1 MTLAEQI
8 AAIKKSIQDKMDEI
22 VKLSGA
28 SIEKGETPNEETE
41 NQIKSFQGEIDVLK
55 ANLTR
60 LEDIQESQAK
70 WSKSTPVAG
79 QNENQGRNSTT
90 GVIQIVE
97 NLPKGIGLAMLVRAK
112 VASQQ
117 LAKNHSEYVSA
128 SDLLKSWD
136 APERVLSVAKAVVGT
151 TTSTEYSSL
160 VNSQVLASEFIDL
173 LRPRTII
180 GQMKGFRTVPFNITV
195 PTKTGASIVNWV
207 GEGQKKPV
215 TNLAFG
221 KTSLTFAKIAGIVP
235 FTDELGRFSDP
246 NVDAMVLRDLSDSVI
261 EFMDGQFLDPAKSES
276 TDSPASVLNG
286 VTKVTASGITADA
299 IRSDLR
305 KLRAKLITSNI
316 SLTGVYYVMSETMA
330 SFMSDLIDALGNPI
344 FKGMDA
350 PAGQKTLKGLPVV
363 ESEKAGKLIALV
375 KPSEILMADDGGI
388 DISVSTEATLEYNNG
403 TDDVTVSLWQNNMVG
418 VRAERYVRWKKRHI
432 NAAGYIDYSAQT
444 IE

>member
-41 NQIKSFQGEIDVLK
+41 NQIKGIQADIDVLK
-55 ANLTR
+55 SNLTR
-60 LEDIQESQAK
+60 LEDIQKSQTD
-70 WSKSTPVAG
+70 WGKSTPVAG
-79 QNENQGRNSTT
+79 QTEKQGKETSG
-90 GVIQIVE
+90 GVIQVVDNI
-97 NLPKGIGLAMLVRAK
+97 PKGIGLAMLVRAK

-128 SDLLKSWD
+128 SDLLKTWN
-136 APERVLSVAKAVVGT
+136 APERVLNVAKAVVGT
-151 TTSTEYSSL
+151 TTSSEYSAL
-160 VNSQVLASEFIDL
+160 VDSKILVTEFLDL

-180 GQMKGFRTVPFNITV
+180 GQMTGFRKVPFNITV
-195 PTKTGASIVNWV
+195 PTKTSASIVNWV

-246 NVDAMVLRDLSDSVI
+246 AVDGMVMRDLQDSIV
-261 EFMDGQFLDPAKSES
+261 EFMDGQFLDPTKTET

-286 VTKVTASGITADA
+286 VDPIVASGITADA
-299 IRSDLR
+299 IRTDLR
-305 KLRAKLITSNI
+305 KLRASFIAKNV
-316 SLTGVYYVMSETMA
+316 SLTGCYYVMSETMA
-330 SFMSDLIDALGNPI
+330 SFLADLTDALGNPV

-350 PAGQKTLKGLPVV
+350 PVGEKTLSGLPVV
-363 ESEKAGKLIALV
+363 ESEKAGKLIGLI
-375 KPSEILMADDGGI
+375 KPSEILMADDGGV
-388 DISVSTEATLEYNNG
+388 DLSVSTEATLEFNDG
-403 TDDVTVSLWQNNMVG
+403 TKDVSVNLWQNNMVG
-418 VRAERYVRWKKRHI
+418 VRAERYVRWKKRHV

>member
-8 AAIKKSIQDKMDEI
+8 AAIKKSIQEKMDEI

-28 SIEKGETPNEETE
+28 SIEKGETPDEETE
-41 NQIKSFQGEIDVLK
+41 GKIKDIQGDVEVLK
-55 ANLTR
+55 TNLAR
-60 LEDIQESQAK
+60 LEDIQESQTK

-79 QNENQGRNSTT
+79 QNENQGKNSTT
-90 GVIQIVE
+90 GVIEVVE

-136 APERVLSVAKAVVGT
+136 APERVLNVAKAVVGT

-195 PTKTGASIVNWV
+195 STKTSASIVNWV

-221 KTSLTFAKIAGIVP
+221 KTALTFAKIAGIVP

-246 NVDAMVLRDLSDSVI
+246 SVDAMVLRDLSDSVI
-261 EFMDGQFLDPAKSES
+261 EFMDGQFLDPAKAES

-286 VTKVTASGITADA
+286 VTSITASGITADA

-418 VRAERYVRWKKRHI
+418 VRAERYVRWKKRHA
-432 NAAGYIDYSAQT
+432 NAAGYIDYTAQT

>member
-8 AAIKKSIQDKMDEI
+8 AAIKKSIQEKMDEI

-41 NQIKSFQGEIDVLK
+41 NQIKGFQVEIDVLK

-60 LEDIQESQAK
+60 LEDIQESQSK

-79 QNENQGRNSTT
+79 QNENQGKNSTT
-90 GVIQIVE
+90 GVIQVVE

-180 GQMKGFRTVPFNITV
+180 GQMTGFRTVPFNITV

-246 NVDAMVLRDLSDSVI
+246 SVDAMVLRDLSDSVI
-261 EFMDGQFLDPAKSES
+261 EFMDGQFLDPAKAES

-363 ESEKAGKLIALV
+363 ESEKAGKLIALI

-418 VRAERYVRWKKRHI
+418 VRAERYVRWKKRHV
-432 NAAGYIDYSAQT
+432 NAAGYIDYTAQT

>member
-8 AAIKKSIQDKMDEI
+8 AAIKKSISEKMDEI

-28 SIEKGETPNEETE
+28 SIEKGVTPDEETE
-41 NQIKSFQGEIDVLK
+41 NKIKSIQGEVDVLK
-55 ANLTR
+55 ANLQR
-60 LEDIQESQAK
+60 LEDIEKSQAE
-70 WSKSTPVAG
+70 WGKSTPVNGQTAKQGKDSAG
-79 QNENQGRNSTT
+79 
-90 GVIQIVE
+90 GVIEVVE

-151 TTSTEYSSL
+151 TTSSDYSAL
-160 VNSQVLASEFIDL
+160 VNSRVLATEFIDL

-180 GQMKGFRTVPFNITV
+180 GQMKGFRKVPFNITV
-195 PTKTGASIVNWV
+195 PTKTNSSIVNWV

-215 TNLAFG
+215 TNLSFG

-246 NVDAMVLRDLSDSVI
+246 NVDEMVLRDLQDTI
-261 EFMDGQFLDPAKSES
+261 LEFMDDQFLNPTKAET

-286 VTKVTASGITADA
+286 VDKITASGVTADA
-299 IRSDLR
+299 IRTDLR
-305 KLRAKLITSNI
+305 KLRAKLISANI

-330 SFMSDLIDALGNPI
+330 SFLSDLVDALGNPI

-350 PAGQKTLKGLPVV
+350 PVGEKTLKGLPVV
-363 ESEKAGKLIALV
+363 ESEKAGKWIALV
-375 KPSEILMADDGGI
+375 KPSEILLADDGGI
-388 DISVSTEATLEYNNG
+388 DLSISTEATLEFNDG
-403 TDDVTVSLWQNNMVG
+403 TNDVSVNLWQENMVG
-418 VRAERYVRWKKRHI
+418 VRAERYVRWKKRHA

>member
-8 AAIKKSIQDKMDEI
+8 AAIKKSINEKMDEI
-22 VKLSGA
+22 VELSGA
-28 SIEKGETPNEETE
+28 SIEKGATPDEETE
-41 NQIKSFQGEIDVLK
+41 NKIKGIQSQVDVLK
-55 ANLTR
+55 TNLQR
-60 LEDIQESQAK
+60 LEEIEKSQAK
-70 WSKSTPVAG
+70 WGKSTPAKGQTAKQGKDSAG
-79 QNENQGRNSTT
+79 
-90 GVIQIVE
+90 GVIEVVE

-151 TTSTEYSSL
+151 TTSSEYSAL
-160 VNSQVLASEFIDL
+160 VDSRVLATEFIDL

-180 GQMKGFRTVPFNITV
+180 GQMKGFRKVPFNITV
-195 PTKTGASIVNWV
+195 PTKTSASIVNWV

-215 TNLAFG
+215 TNLSFG
-221 KTSLTFAKIAGIVP
+221 KTNLTFAKIAGIVP

-246 NVDAMVLRDLSDSVI
+246 SVDEMVLRDLQDTI
-261 EFMDGQFLDPAKSES
+261 LEFMDDQFLNPAKAET

-286 VTKVTASGITADA
+286 VDKITASGVTADA
-299 IRSDLR
+299 IRTDLR
-305 KLRAKLITSNI
+305 KLRAKLISANI

-330 SFMSDLIDALGNPI
+330 SFLSDLVDALGNPI

-350 PAGQKTLKGLPVV
+350 PVGEKTLKGLPVV
-363 ESEKAGKLIALV
+363 ESEKAGKWIALV
-375 KPSEILMADDGGI
+375 KPSEILLADDGGI
-388 DISVSTEATLEYNNG
+388 DLSVSTEASLEFNDG
-403 TDDVTVSLWQNNMVG
+403 TNDVLVNLWQQNMVG
-418 VRAERYVRWKKRHI
+418 VRAERYVRWKKRHV

>member
-8 AAIKKSIQDKMDEI
+8 AAIKKSINEKMDEI

-28 SIEKGETPNEETE
+28 SIEKGVTPDEETE
-41 NQIKSFQGEIDVLK
+41 NKIKGIQGEVDVLK
-55 ANLTR
+55 ANLQR
-60 LEDIQESQAK
+60 LEEIEKSQK
-70 WSKSTPVAG
+70 EWGKSTPVNGQTSKQGKDSAG
-79 QNENQGRNSTT
+79 
-90 GVIQIVE
+90 GVIEVVE

-151 TTSTEYSSL
+151 TTSSDYSAL
-160 VNSQVLASEFIDL
+160 VNSRVLATEFIDL

-180 GQMKGFRTVPFNITV
+180 GQMTGFRKVPFNITV
-195 PTKTGASIVNWV
+195 PTKTSSSIVNWV

-215 TNLAFG
+215 TNLSFG
-221 KTSLTFAKIAGIVP
+221 RTSLTFAKIAGIVP

-246 NVDAMVLRDLSDSVI
+246 NVDEMVLRDLQDTI
-261 EFMDGQFLDPAKSES
+261 LEFMDDQFLNPAKAET

-286 VTKVTASGITADA
+286 VDKITASGVTADA
-299 IRSDLR
+299 IRTDLR
-305 KLRAKLITSNI
+305 KLRAKLISANV

-330 SFMSDLIDALGNPI
+330 SFLSDLVDALGNPI

-350 PAGQKTLKGLPVV
+350 PVGEKTLKGLPVV
-363 ESEKAGKLIALV
+363 ESEKAGKWIALV
-375 KPSEILMADDGGI
+375 KPSEILLADDGGI
-388 DISVSTEATLEYNNG
+388 DLSVSTEATLEFNDG
-403 TDDVTVSLWQNNMVG
+403 TNDVSVNLWQENMVG
-418 VRAERYVRWKKRHI
+418 VRAERYVRWKKRHA

>member
-1 MTLAEQI
+1 MTLAEQL
-8 AAIKKSIQDKMDEI
+8 AAIKKSIQEKMDEI

-28 SIEKGETPNEETE
+28 SIEKGETPDEETE
-41 NQIKSFQGEIDVLK
+41 NKIKGFQGEIDVLK
-55 ANLTR
+55 TNLAR

-70 WSKSTPVAG
+70 WSKSTPAVG
-79 QNENQGRNSTT
+79 QTENQGKQSTT
-90 GVIQIVE
+90 GVIQVVE

-151 TTSTEYSSL
+151 TTSTEYASL
-160 VNSQVLASEFIDL
+160 VNSQVLTSEFIDL

-180 GQMKGFRTVPFNITV
+180 GQMTGFRTVPFNITV

-207 GEGQKKPV
+207 GESQKKPV
-215 TNLAFG
+215 TNLVFG

-261 EFMDGQFLDPAKSES
+261 EFMDDQFLDPTKSES
-276 TDSPASVLNG
+276 VDSPASVLNG
-286 VTKVTASGITADA
+286 VTKITASGITADA
-299 IRSDLR
+299 IRADLR

-363 ESEKAGKLIALV
+363 ESEKSGKLIALV

-403 TDDVTVSLWQNNMVG
+403 TDDVSVSLWQNNMVG
-418 VRAERYVRWKKRHI
+418 VRAERYVRWKKRHV
-432 NAAGYIDYSAQT
+432 NAAGYIDYAAQT

>member
-8 AAIKKSIQDKMDEI
+8 AAINKTIQDKMDEI

-28 SIEKGETPNEETE
+28 SIQKGETPDEATE
-41 NQIKSFQGEIDVLK
+41 NQIKGIQTEIDVLK
-55 ANLTR
+55 SNLTR
-60 LEDIQESQAK
+60 LEDIQKSQAN
-70 WSKSTPVAG
+70 WGKSTPVAG
-79 QNENQGRNSTT
+79 QTEKQAKDSAG
-90 GVIQIVE
+90 GVIQVVE

-151 TTSTEYSSL
+151 TTSTEYSAL
-160 VNSQVLASEFIDL
+160 VNSQVLTSEFIDL

-180 GQMKGFRTVPFNITV
+180 GQMTGFRTVPFNITV

-246 NVDAMVLRDLSDSVI
+246 SVDAMVLRDLSDSVI
-261 EFMDGQFLDPAKSES
+261 EFMDGQFLDPTKTES

-286 VTKVTASGITADA
+286 VTKITAAGITADA

-305 KLRAKLITSNI
+305 KLRAQMISKNI

-330 SFMSDLIDALGNPI
+330 SFLSDLIDALGNPI

-363 ESEKAGKLIALV
+363 ESEKAGKLIALI
-375 KPSEILMADDGGI
+375 KPSEILLADDGGI

-418 VRAERYVRWKKRHI
+418 VRAERYVRWKKRHV

>member
-28 SIEKGETPNEETE
+28 SIQKGETPDEETE
-41 NQIKSFQGEIDVLK
+41 NQIKSIQGDIDVLK
-55 ANLTR
+55 SNLTR
-60 LEDIQESQAK
+60 LEDIQKSQAE
-70 WSKSTPVAG
+70 WGKSTPVAG
-79 QNENQGRNSTT
+79 QTEKQGKETSG
-90 GVIQIVE
+90 GVIQVVDNI
-97 NLPKGIGLAMLVRAK
+97 PKGIGLAMLVRAK

-128 SDLLKSWD
+128 SDLLKTWN
-136 APERVLSVAKAVVGT
+136 APERVLNVAKAVVGT
-151 TTSTEYSSL
+151 TTSNEYSAL
-160 VNSQVLASEFIDL
+160 VDSKILVTEFLDL

-180 GQMKGFRTVPFNITV
+180 GQMTGFRKVPFNITV
-195 PTKTGASIVNWV
+195 PTKTSASIVNWV

-246 NVDAMVLRDLSDSVI
+246 AVDEMVMRDLQDSIV
-261 EFMDGQFLDPAKSES
+261 EFMDGQFLDPTKAES

-286 VTKVTASGITADA
+286 VTPIVASGVTAEA
-299 IRSDLR
+299 IRTDLR
-305 KLRAKLITSNI
+305 KLRASFIAKNV
-316 SLTGVYYVMSETMA
+316 SLTGCYYVMSETMA
-330 SFMSDLIDALGNPI
+330 SFLSDLTDALGNPV

-350 PAGQKTLKGLPVV
+350 PVGEKTLSGLPVV
-363 ESEKAGKLIALV
+363 ESEKAGKLIGLV
-375 KPSEILMADDGGI
+375 KPSEILMADDGGV
-388 DISVSTEATLEYNNG
+388 DLSVSTEATLEFNDG
-403 TDDVTVSLWQNNMVG
+403 TNDVSVNLWQNNMVG
-418 VRAERYVRWKKRHI
+418 VRAERYVRWKKRHV

>member
-8 AAIKKSIQDKMDEI
+8 AAIKKSIQEKMDEI

-41 NQIKSFQGEIDVLK
+41 NQIKGFQGEIDVLK

-60 LEDIQESQAK
+60 LEDIQESQSK

-79 QNENQGRNSTT
+79 QNENQGKNSTT
-90 GVIQIVE
+90 GVIQVVE

-180 GQMKGFRTVPFNITV
+180 GQMTGFRTVPFNITV

-246 NVDAMVLRDLSDSVI
+246 SVDAMVLRDLSDSVI
-261 EFMDGQFLDPAKSES
+261 EFMDGQFLDPAKAES

-363 ESEKAGKLIALV
+363 ESEKAGKLIALI

-418 VRAERYVRWKKRHI
+418 VRAERYVRWKKRHV
-432 NAAGYIDYSAQT
+432 NAAGYIDYTAQT